1 MKLSKFAAASVAL
14 VASAAMVFGSVSAA
28 NAAYPPNAK
37 ITVSGVSKGTASKT
51 YTYKVK
57 TPTSGKVS
65 GEKVVADLNGK
76 TFTATL
82 NSNGDA
88 NVKVKFPSKAGR
100 YTLVFSAYGTSA
112 GKIVTVGKAA
122 YISSLKAKSIT
133 KKSTKST
140 TVTGKTAKKGSV
152 TLKFTAPDGSGIKS
166 FSKTVKANSKGKFS
180 YKYSK
185 ATKVGT
191 YTVTATFVT
200 SSKYFGSSSKTVTFK
215 KTK

>member
-14 VASAAMVFGSVSAA
+14 VASAGLVFGSVSAA

-37 ITVSGVSKGTASKT
+37 ITVSGVSTGAASKT
-51 YTYKVK
+51 YTFKVK

-65 GEKVVADLNGK
+65 GERVVADLNGK
-76 TFTATL
+76 TFSAKL

-100 YTLVFSAYGTSA
+100 YALVFSAYGTSA
-112 GKIVTVGKAA
+112 GKVITVGKVA
-122 YISSLKAKSIT
+122 YISNLKAKSIT
-133 KKSTKST
+133 KKSTKSST
-140 TVTGKTAKKGSV
+140 ISGKTAKKASV
-152 TLKFTAPDGSGIKS
+152 KLTFIAPDGSS
-166 FSKTVKANSKGKFS
+166 FSKTVKASSKGKFS

-185 ATKVGT
+185 ASKVGT

-200 SSKYFGSSSKTVTFK
+200 SSKYFGASAKTITFK